1 MWSTVRSAIDLGLE
15 GQASR
20 LMAMAQN
27 YKDRAIEEARVQAVS
42 AGVTAALVLFGLL
55 FVAIAVGIGLIA
67 LYYAVAMMRGPFA
80 GFAAAGGAAMVIA
93 ALIFTIVAM
102 RANKPAKSA
111 ANFSPVKSEATG
123 VSRKTGQGAASS
135 GPRGQVDTLALG
147 KQTVEAATGIV
158 RDGSREAVLATLAA
172 TVIVG
177 MLIGR
182 RR

>member
-55 FVAIAVGIGLIA
+55 FVAVAVGIGLIA
-67 LYYAVAMMRGPFA
+67 LYYAVAMVRGPFA

-111 ANFSPVKSEATG
+111 ANFSSVKSQATG
-123 VSRKTGQGAASS
+123 VTRKTAASS